1 MSERN
6 ILSENHI
13 FTKQRYFDMSNKF
26 NASSLTE
33 YCKSYARKVSG
44 DFFAHHSVVSGQ
56 ELLKLS
62 AVGQINLFIISNL
75 SDKWRTDAERF
86 RSPFFDFEHPDVRQ
100 AMQIFMNT
108 VSQHISVRREN
119 LEPLLADATRRTLI
133 LLFDPRYYFDEA
145 LRNQPDFSLTAGA
158 AHQLT
163 RYTQINKFVP
173 AAIEERMK
181 GKSAVYVNQALNWLD
196 EILMQRG
203 RELEKPEKYIP
214 LFSEKQ
220 LLDPGIIL
228 RKSSYDFTPPQPVP
242 IVNRSFFDTEVENT
256 VIPVVPTTPPPFS
269 SNGSVNGTPPAA
281 TDSDAT
287 VETHFLSDSGSSAEP
302 VAPSMQPSQATTQLK
317 EISTK
322 EISPKTDAEPTG
334 PVTIGETFY
343 RAPIESIS
351 KSISL
356 NQKFMFINQLF
367 NGNAAS
373 YNEAI
378 EELNRATSY
387 DQARDLVSYRYAA
400 QYLWDMSSDEVAML
414 IDILKRRF
422 A

>member
-1 MSERN
+1 
-6 ILSENHI
+6 
-13 FTKQRYFDMSNKF
+13 MSNKF

-33 YCKSYARKVSG
+33 YSKSYARKLAS
-44 DFFAHHSVVSGQ
+44 DFFAHHTVISGQ

-62 AVGQINLFIISNL
+62 PISQVNLFVISSL
-75 SDKWRTDAERF
+75 SEKWRSDAERF
-86 RSPFFDFEHPDVRQ
+86 RSPYFDFEHPDVRQ
-100 AMQIFMNT
+100 AMQVFMNS

-133 LLFDPRYYFDEA
+133 LLFDPRSYFDEA
-145 LRNQPDFSLTAGA
+145 LRNQADFSLSAEA

-173 AAIEERMK
+173 VALEERMK
-181 GKSAVYVNQALNWLD
+181 GKSLVYVNQALNWLD

-203 RELEKPEKYIP
+203 RELEKPEKFIS
-214 LFSEKQ
+214 LFSEKV
-220 LLDPGIIL
+220 LLDPGVLL
-228 RKSSYDFTPPQPVP
+228 RKSSSSYDFSPPQTVSTP
-242 IVNRSFFDTEVENT
+242 NKSFFDTEIDNVSIPPAPLAPQPENRPDT
-256 VIPVVPTTPPPFS
+256 IVAPPPSDESES
-269 SNGSVNGTPPAA
+269 SVKPL
-281 TDSDAT
+281 
-287 VETHFLSDSGSSAEP
+287 FLDDSGPSVTPAT
-302 VAPSMQPSQATTQLK
+302 PSMQPSQAAAHLSDTPAMNVTTK
-317 EISTK
+317 ADE
-322 EISPKTDAEPTG
+322 EPAG
-334 PVTIGETFY
+334 PVTIGETFH

>member
-1 MSERN
+1 
-6 ILSENHI
+6 
-13 FTKQRYFDMSNKF
+13 MSNKF

-33 YCKSYARKVSG
+33 YCKSYARKVAG
-44 DFFAHHSVVSGQ
+44 DFFAHHTVISGQ

-62 AVGQINLFIISNL
+62 PVSQVNLFVISSL
-75 SDKWRTDAERF
+75 SDKWRSDAERF

-100 AMQIFMNT
+100 AMQVFMNT

-133 LLFDPRYYFDEA
+133 LLFDPRHYFDEA
-145 LRNQPDFSLTAGA
+145 LRNQPDFSLTADA
-158 AHQLT
+158 AHLLT

-173 AAIEERMK
+173 AALEERMK
-181 GKSAVYVNQALNWLD
+181 GKSVVYVNQALNWLD

-214 LFSEKQ
+214 LFSEKV
-220 LLDPGIIL
+220 LLDPGMLL
-228 RKSSYDFTPPQPVP
+228 RKSSYDSLPAQPLP
-242 IVNRSFFDTEVENT
+242 AATKSFFDTEVENT
-256 VIPVVPTTPPPFS
+256 VIPAAPLSPPPV
-269 SNGSVNGTPPAA
+269 NGSGTTVNGTPP
-281 TDSDAT
+281 DPDFT
-287 VETHFLSDSGSSAEP
+287 VKTHFLSDTGSAEEP
-302 VAPSMQPSQATTQLK
+302 VAPSMQPSQATAHLSD
-317 EISTK
+317 ISTL
-322 EISPKTDAEPTG
+322 EVNPVVNEESNG
-334 PVTIGETFY
+334 PVTVGETFY

>member
-1 MSERN
+1 
-6 ILSENHI
+6 
-13 FTKQRYFDMSNKF
+13 MSNKF

-33 YCKSYARKVSG
+33 YCKSYARKVAG
-44 DFFAHHSVVSGQ
+44 DFFAHHSVISGQ

-62 AVGQINLFIISNL
+62 AVSQVNLFVISSL
-75 SDKWRTDAERF
+75 SEKWRSDAERF
-86 RSPFFDFEHPDVRQ
+86 RSPYFDFEHPDVRE
-100 AMQIFMNT
+100 AMQVFMNT
-108 VSQHISVRREN
+108 VSQHISVRREH

-133 LLFDPRYYFDEA
+133 LIFDPRHYFDEA
-145 LRNQPDFSLTAGA
+145 LRNQPDFSLSADA

-173 AAIEERMK
+173 AALEERMK
-181 GKSAVYVNQALNWLD
+181 GKSVVYVNQALTWLD

-203 RELEKPEKYIP
+203 RELEKPEKYIT
-214 LFSEKQ
+214 LFSEKL
-220 LLDPGIIL
+220 LLDPGVLL
-228 RKSSYDFTPPQPVP
+228 RKASYDFTPPQPVLTP
-242 IVNRSFFDTEVENT
+242 NKSFFDTEIETPVAPTPEVAPPPPTNE
-256 VIPVVPTTPPPFS
+256 VVPVINTM
-269 SNGSVNGTPPAA
+269 
-281 TDSDAT
+281 DSDAAPRS
-287 VETHFLSDSGSSAEP
+287 HFLDRSGPSVEP
-302 VAPSMQPSQATTQLK
+302 TGPSMQPSQATAHLSETPTL
-317 EISTK
+317 EAAL
-322 EISPKTDAEPTG
+322 PKAEEESTG
-334 PVTIGETFY
+334 PVTVGETFY

-414 IDILKRRF
+414 IEILKRRF

>member
-1 MSERN
+1 
-6 ILSENHI
+6 
-13 FTKQRYFDMSNKF
+13 MSNKF
-26 NASSLTE
+26 NSSSLTE
-33 YCKSYARKVSG
+33 YCKSYARKVAG
-44 DFFAHHSVVSGQ
+44 DFFAHHTVISGQ

-62 AVGQINLFIISNL
+62 PVSQVNLFVISTL
-75 SDKWRTDAERF
+75 SEKWRSDAERF
-86 RSPFFDFEHPDVRQ
+86 RSPYFDFEHPDVRQ
-100 AMQIFMNT
+100 AMQVFMNT
-108 VSQHISVRREN
+108 ISQHISVRREH

-133 LLFDPRYYFDEA
+133 LIFDPRHYFDEA
-145 LRNQPDFSLTAGA
+145 LRNQPDFSLSADA

-173 AAIEERMK
+173 AALEERMK
-181 GKSAVYVNQALNWLD
+181 GKSVVYVNQALNWLD

-214 LFSEKQ
+214 LFSEKV
-220 LLDPGIIL
+220 LLDPGVLL
-228 RKSSYDFTPPQPVP
+228 RKSSYDFAPPQPVSTA
-242 IVNRSFFDTEVENT
+242 NKSFFDTEVDDPAVPPTNGLE
-256 VIPVVPTTPPPFS
+256 VVV
-269 SNGSVNGTPPAA
+269 NGSGA
-281 TDSDAT
+281 DS
-287 VETHFLSDSGSSAEP
+287 ETTIKPHFLDNSGPSAEP
-302 VAPSMQPSQATTQLK
+302 QAPSMQPSQATTHLS
-317 EISTK
+317 EVSTV
-322 EISPKTDAEPTG
+322 SPKGDEESSG

>member
-1 MSERN
+1 
-6 ILSENHI
+6 
-13 FTKQRYFDMSNKF
+13 MSNKF

-33 YCKSYARKVSG
+33 YCKSYARKVAG
-44 DFFAHHSVVSGQ
+44 DFFAHHSVISGQ

-62 AVGQINLFIISNL
+62 PVSQVNLFIISSL
-75 SDKWRTDAERF
+75 SDKWRSDAERF

-100 AMQIFMNT
+100 AMQVFMNT

-133 LLFDPRYYFDEA
+133 LLFDPRHYFDEA
-145 LRNQPDFSLTAGA
+145 LRNQPDFSLTADA
-158 AHQLT
+158 AHLLT

-173 AAIEERMK
+173 AAVEERMK
-181 GKSAVYVNQALNWLD
+181 GKSVVYVNQALNWLD

-214 LFSEKQ
+214 LFSEKL
-220 LLDPGIIL
+220 LLDPGMLL
-228 RKSSYDFTPPQPVP
+228 RKSSYDSSPVQPLP
-242 IVNRSFFDTEVENT
+242 AANKSFFDTEVENT
-256 VIPVVPTTPPPFS
+256 AIPAAPAVT
-269 SNGSVNGTPPAA
+269 NGMTVNGTPP
-281 TDSDAT
+281 DLNGS
-287 VETHFLSDSGSSAEP
+287 VHTHFLSDSGSAEEP
-302 VAPSMQPSQATTQLK
+302 VAPSMQPSQATAHLSDV
-317 EISTK
+317 STL
-322 EISPKTDAEPTG
+322 EVNPAVNEESDG
-334 PVTIGETFY
+334 PVTVGETYY

>member
-1 MSERN
+1 MTERN
-6 ILSENHI
+6 FLSETHI

-33 YCKSYARKVSG
+33 YSKSYARKLAS
-44 DFFAHHSVVSGQ
+44 DFFAHHTVISGQ

-62 AVGQINLFIISNL
+62 SVSQVNLFVISSL
-75 SDKWRTDAERF
+75 SEKWRTDAERF
-86 RSPFFDFEHPDVRQ
+86 RSPYFDFEHPDVRQ
-100 AMQIFMNT
+100 AMQVFMNT
-108 VSQHISVRREN
+108 VSQHISMRRDH
-119 LEPLLADATRRTLI
+119 LEPLLTEATRRTLV
-133 LLFDPRYYFDEA
+133 LLFDPRHYFDEA
-145 LRNQPDFSLTAGA
+145 LRNQPDFSLTADA
-158 AHQLT
+158 AHLLT

-173 AAIEERMK
+173 VALEERMK
-181 GKSAVYVNQALNWLD
+181 GKSIVYVNQALNWLD
-196 EILMQRG
+196 EILMQRS

-214 LFSEKQ
+214 LFSEKL
-220 LLDPGIIL
+220 LLDPGILL
-228 RKSSYDFTPPQPVP
+228 RKSSYDFPTPQTAPSA
-242 IVNRSFFDTEVENT
+242 NKSFFDTEVENT
-256 VIPVVPTTPPPFS
+256 VAPSAPLPPT
-269 SNGSVNGTPPAA
+269 SNGTTSDSETSVRPLFLDDSGPAVEPPAPA
-281 TDSDAT
+281 
-287 VETHFLSDSGSSAEP
+287 
-302 VAPSMQPSQATTQLK
+302 MQPSQATAHVSDL
-317 EISTK
+317 STV
-322 EISPKTDAEPTG
+322 ETSSQPAEEPTG
-334 PVTIGETFY
+334 PVTVGETFY

-378 EELNRATSY
+378 DELNRATSY

>member
-1 MSERN
+1 MSDRN

-33 YCKSYARKVSG
+33 YCKSYARKVAG
-44 DFFAHHSVVSGQ
+44 DFFAHHTAISGQ

-62 AVGQINLFIISNL
+62 PVSQVNLFVISSL
-75 SDKWRTDAERF
+75 SDKWRSDAERF

-100 AMQIFMNT
+100 AMQVFMNT
-108 VSQHISVRREN
+108 VSQHISVRREH
-119 LEPLLADATRRTLI
+119 LEPLLTEATRRTLT
-133 LLFDPRYYFDEA
+133 LLFDPRHYFDEA
-145 LRNQPDFSLTAGA
+145 LRNQPDFSLTAEA

-173 AAIEERMK
+173 AAIEDRMK
-181 GKSAVYVNQALNWLD
+181 GKSVVYVNQALNWLD
-196 EILMQRG
+196 EILMQRS

-214 LFSEKQ
+214 LFSEKL
-220 LLDPGIIL
+220 LLDPVVLL
-228 RKSSYDFTPPQPVP
+228 RKSSYEFSPPQPVP
-242 IVNRSFFDTEVENT
+242 TANKSFFDTEVEYT
-256 VIPVVPTTPPPFS
+256 AVPATPALAPPV
-269 SNGSVNGTPPAA
+269 NGSGLTVNGTPP
-281 TDSDAT
+281 DDDAPIKPL
-287 VETHFLSDSGSSAEP
+287 FLSDSGSSVEP
-302 VAPSMQPSQATTQLK
+302 PAPSMQPSQATAHLNETPTLEESLK
-317 EISTK
+317 VDGES
-322 EISPKTDAEPTG
+322 TG
-334 PVTIGETFY
+334 PPTVGETFY

-414 IDILKRRF
+414 VDILKRRF
-422 A
+422 AV

>member
-1 MSERN
+1 
-6 ILSENHI
+6 
-13 FTKQRYFDMSNKF
+13 MSNKF

-33 YCKSYARKVSG
+33 YCKSYARKVAG
-44 DFFAHHSVVSGQ
+44 DFFAHHTVIGGQ
-56 ELLKLS
+56 DLLKLS
-62 AVGQINLFIISNL
+62 AVSQVNLFVVSSL
-75 SDKWRTDAERF
+75 SEKWRSDAERF

-100 AMQIFMNT
+100 AMQVFMNT
-108 VSQHISVRREN
+108 VSQHISVRREH
-119 LEPLLADATRRTLI
+119 LEPLLAEATRRTLI
-133 LLFDPRYYFDEA
+133 LLFDPRHYFDEA
-145 LRNQPDFSLTAGA
+145 LRNQPDFSLSADA
-158 AHQLT
+158 AHQIT

-173 AAIEERMK
+173 VALEERMK

-196 EILMQRG
+196 ETLMQRN

-214 LFSEKQ
+214 LFSEKV
-220 LLDPGIIL
+220 LLDPGILL
-228 RKSSYDFTPPQPVP
+228 RKSSYDFSPPQPVSTP
-242 IVNRSFFDTEVENT
+242 NKSFFDTEVDNT
-256 VIPVVPTTPPPFS
+256 MTPAPPLAAPIAHEAEPEVDGSPVPDADT
-269 SNGSVNGTPPAA
+269 SVRPL
-281 TDSDAT
+281 
-287 VETHFLSDSGSSAEP
+287 FLDDSGPSSEP
-302 VAPSMQPSQATTQLK
+302 TAPSMQPSQATAHA
-317 EISTK
+317 SDVSMV
-322 EISPKTDAEPTG
+322 EISPKTEEDATG
-334 PVTIGETFY
+334 PITIGETFY

-422 A
+422 S

>member
-1 MSERN
+1 
-6 ILSENHI
+6 
-13 FTKQRYFDMSNKF
+13 MSNKF

-33 YCKSYARKVSG
+33 YCKSYARKVAG
-44 DFFAHHSVVSGQ
+44 DFFAHHTVISGQ

-62 AVGQINLFIISNL
+62 PVSQVNLFVIGSL
-75 SDKWRTDAERF
+75 SDKWRSDAERF

-100 AMQIFMNT
+100 AMQVFMNT

-133 LLFDPRYYFDEA
+133 LLFDPRHYFDEA
-145 LRNQPDFSLTAGA
+145 LRNQPEFSLTADA
-158 AHQLT
+158 AHLLT

-181 GKSAVYVNQALNWLD
+181 GKSVVYVNQALNWLD
-196 EILMQRG
+196 EILMQRS

-214 LFSEKQ
+214 LFSEKL
-220 LLDPGIIL
+220 LLDPGVLL

-242 IVNRSFFDTEVENT
+242 GAAKSFFDTEVENT
-256 VIPVVPTTPPPFS
+256 ALPAASLATPPAV
-269 SNGSVNGTPPAA
+269 SNGSGLTVNGTPP
-281 TDSDAT
+281 DPDGT
-287 VETHFLSDSGSSAEP
+287 VKTHFLSDSGSTAEP
-302 VAPSMQPSQATTQLK
+302 TAPSMQPSYVTTRLD
-317 EISTK
+317 E
-322 EISPKTDAEPTG
+322 APTLEMGAKVEEDTSG